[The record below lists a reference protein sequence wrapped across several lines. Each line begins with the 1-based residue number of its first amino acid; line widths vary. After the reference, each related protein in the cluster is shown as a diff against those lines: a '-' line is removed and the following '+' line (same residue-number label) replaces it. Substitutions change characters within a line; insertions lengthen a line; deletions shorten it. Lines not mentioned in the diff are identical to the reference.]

1 MLNKNG
7 LKILEVDKSHVEFT
21 SWLCYRMEILKVDM
35 DGVKLNAPRYPTVF
49 TNQIPT
55 STFIEC
61 NYTRAKQFHYRYP
74 LLLHTTRSY
83 ALLR

>member
-1 MLNKNG
+1 
-7 LKILEVDKSHVEFT
+7 
-21 SWLCYRMEILKVDM
+21 MEILKVDM

-49 TNQIPT
+49 INQIPT

-74 LLLHTTRSY
+74 RLSLQNI
-83 ALLR
+83 

>member
-1 MLNKNG
+1 
-7 LKILEVDKSHVEFT
+7 
-21 SWLCYRMEILKVDM
+21 MEILKVDM

-74 LLLHTTRSY
+74 LVSYTRAKQFHYRHPLLSYTRAKQFHYSY
-83 ALLR
+83 PLFSYT